1 MELTSG
7 VQRLRPDMFAR
18 LRLSDTPT
26 PLPVIPKA
34 AIVEREGVTGVFV
47 EREADKFDWRPVRVG
62 VALGE
67 RVAVLEGLRTDE
79 RVVVGG
85 TMLLYRN

>member
-1 MELTSG
+1 
-7 VQRLRPDMFAR
+7 
-18 LRLSDTPT
+18 
-26 PLPVIPKA
+26 
-34 AIVEREGVTGVFV
+34 VEREGVTGVFV
-47 EREADKFDWRPVRVG
+47 EREAGRFDWRPVRVG

-67 RVAVLEGLRTDE
+67 RVAVLEGLRPEE